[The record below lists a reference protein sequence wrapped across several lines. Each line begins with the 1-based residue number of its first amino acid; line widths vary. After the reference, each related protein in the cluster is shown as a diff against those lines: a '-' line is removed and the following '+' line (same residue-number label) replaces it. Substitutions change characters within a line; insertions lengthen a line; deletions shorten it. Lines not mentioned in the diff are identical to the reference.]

1 MLLLFPGRV
10 YTSWCYFFLTDVT
23 FLGKTPAPVFFMR
36 VFLTM
41 DFISL
46 VDIELFR
53 YSFINDF
60 SNCFLKKLYSPCKI
74 YNLSFFMI
82 LFYYTVIFALS
93 VMLAPVSLLIFVIV
107 SSVYSLI
114 WFKFCP
120 SMAICFQYNWL
131 FFYLKVF
138 LVHFYIH
145 IYYFLSSTSSGLI
158 FPFFWILKLEI

>member
-1 MLLLFPGRV
+1 MVCKFVFLCNLCLIQYQSILENALLSRCSSSFLEEFTQVGV
-10 YTSWCYFFLTDVT
+10 ISSLTDVT

-36 VFLTM
+36 VFLTT

-82 LFYYTVIFALS
+82 LFYYTIIFALS

-107 SSVYSLI
+107 SSVY
-114 WFKFCP
+114 
-120 SMAICFQYNWL
+120 
-131 FFYLKVF
+131 
-138 LVHFYIH
+138 
-145 IYYFLSSTSSGLI
+145 
-158 FPFFWILKLEI
+158 